1 VKKKLN
7 RSELIREHLR
17 TARDTNPTAVVA
29 ALAKKG
35 VKVSTGLVSV
45 VKHSRRNGF
54 KAKRLVRHAEELAK
68 HADALNR
75 ARRFVEQAGGLEE
88 ARVLVEVV
96 GKIMG

>member
-1 VKKKLN
+1 MKKKLN
-7 RSELIREHLR
+7 RSEVIREHLR
-17 TARDTNPTAVVA
+17 TAKDTNPTAVA
-29 ALAKKG
+29 RALAKKG

-54 KAKRLVRHAEELAK
+54 KAKRLVRHADALAK
-68 HADALNR
+68 HADALAR

-88 ARVLVEVV
+88 ARSLVEVI

>member
-1 VKKKLN
+1 MKKLN
-7 RSELIREHLR
+7 RSEVIREHLR
-17 TARDTNPTAVVA
+17 TAKDTSPTAVVR

-54 KAKRLVRHAEELAK
+54 NAVGLVRHADALAK
-68 HADALNR
+68 HADALAR

-88 ARVLVEVV
+88 ARSLVEVV